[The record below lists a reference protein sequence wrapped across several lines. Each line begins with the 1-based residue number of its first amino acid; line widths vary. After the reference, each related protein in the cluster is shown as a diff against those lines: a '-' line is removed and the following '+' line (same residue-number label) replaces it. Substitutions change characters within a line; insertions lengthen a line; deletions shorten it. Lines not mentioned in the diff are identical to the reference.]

1 MKRSTRVAITIG
13 LLVAIAGVL
22 AVAVRLLLGGDRIKS
37 ALEAQATAA
46 LGRPVSIKTA
56 TAHLLPRVGIELTGI
71 AIGTAQEVTI
81 EQARLTTGL
90 RALLGRRVEDA
101 DISIERSRI
110 DLRWALSLLEA
121 LSGNR
126 STAGAPGSAALTIDS
141 IGSLTLRDITLVAG
155 ARTLVVDLDS
165 ALSGG
170 DRFVVR
176 RLRGVS
182 EGSNLIASGEL
193 TSLAKRTGTFA
204 IDGETLDL
212 DGLLAFLTAATPAGA
227 ASAPPSVPSAPRAP
241 PPPVV
246 PLHLDIAVK
255 ARSGRAAGAALNNVE
270 TTARVRG
277 SAIALEGLKMN
288 LFGGRFDGSVAVDGS
303 QATPKYEWRG
313 RVENLDMPAI
323 VAFAGSP
330 GAMTGRLSGSM
341 ALAASGLDPQAAL
354 ERARGTARIVVTDGR
369 VPNLDLVRKV
379 VLAFGRPT
387 GERPEGSG
395 EVFSRL
401 AATLNV
407 GGRALS
413 TSDLTF
419 VSRDVDMTGEGTL
432 SLATQALD
440 FRTNIVLSPEL
451 SAQAGRDL
459 YRVAHEG
466 DRVVLP
472 ARITGTVAAPTVFV
486 DVEAALK
493 RAIRNRAQDEI
504 KSLFERLGRRK

>member
-1 MKRSTRVAITIG
+1 MS
-13 LLVAIAGVL
+13 
-22 AVAVRLLLGGDRIKS
+22 
-37 ALEAQATAA
+37 
-46 LGRPVSIKTA
+46 
-56 TAHLLPRVGIELTGI
+56 
-71 AIGTAQEVTI
+71 
-81 EQARLTTGL
+81 
-90 RALLGRRVEDA
+90 
-101 DISIERSRI
+101 
-110 DLRWALSLLEA
+110 
-121 LSGNR
+121 
-126 STAGAPGSAALTIDS
+126 
-141 IGSLTLRDITLVAG
+141 
-155 ARTLVVDLDS
+155 
-165 ALSGG
+165 
-170 DRFVVR
+170 
-176 RLRGVS
+176 
-182 EGSNLIASGEL
+182 
-193 TSLAKRTGTFA
+193 
-204 IDGETLDL
+204 
-212 DGLLAFLTAATPAGA
+212 
-227 ASAPPSVPSAPRAP
+227 
-241 PPPVV
+241 
-246 PLHLDIAVK
+246 
-255 ARSGRAAGAALNNVE
+255 
-270 TTARVRG
+270 
-277 SAIALEGLKMN
+277 
-288 LFGGRFDGSVAVDGS
+288 
-303 QATPKYEWRG
+303 
-313 RVENLDMPAI
+313 
-323 VAFAGSP
+323 
-330 GAMTGRLSGSM
+330 
-341 ALAASGLDPQAAL
+341 LAASGLDPQAAL

-387 GERPEGSG
+387 GERPGGSG